1 MAGLAVDV
9 WLRGRRKRRRNCH
22 SYTAGCGGMAEGDGG
37 MHGSDVPM
45 IRGVTMVMSIC
56 PAILASGVHAEGGKP
71 RLEKVTAG
79 GLRRDWMK
87 MVSR

>member
-9 WLRGRRKRRRNCH
+9 WLRGRRKEEELPLLH
-22 SYTAGCGGMAEGDGG
+22 TAGCGGMAEGDGG

-71 RLEKVTAG
+71 RLEGDRG